1 MFYVVLASFQVAE
14 DNQLL
19 AEVLLTSV
27 LLLTQFTEQTS
38 VTGKAAHYGSIQLRS
53 VLCRFQIY
61 FM

>member
-38 VTGKAAHYGSIQLRS
+38 VTGKAAH
-53 VLCRFQIY
+53 
-61 FM
+61 